1 MLAAIA
7 ALLVCQL
14 IGEAAVRAVDL
25 PFPGPVVGMILL
37 FVLML
42 ARAPLPV
49 TLGNTA
55 DGLLQHLS
63 LLFVPAGVGVVQ
75 HLELLS
81 GAGLRLMAVVV
92 LTTLITLAVTALVF
106 AALARLLHADAL
118 AAGKT
123 RERRATMTNFVDLWV
138 YLSGSPLLWLT
149 TTLLA
154 YLAADAISAACG
166 RHPLANPVLIAVTF
180 VSIVVVASG
189 TSFPAYFAGAQFV
202 HFLLGPATVALAV
215 PLVRHL
221 PQVRRALVPMLVAL
235 VAGSATAIAC
245 AVWLARAFGLDR
257 AEILALAPKSATAA
271 IAMGIAEKMGGD
283 PALTAV
289 LTILTGI
296 TGAIIVT
303 PLMNALRLRNYAARG
318 FAAGLTSHGIG
329 TARAF
334 QVDPLAGTFA
344 GIALG
349 LNGLLT
355 ALLVPLL
362 LPWLLN

>member
-1 MLAAIA
+1 MS
-7 ALLVCQL
+7 
-14 IGEAAVRAVDL
+14 GGVRDV
-25 PFPGPVVGMILL
+25 
-37 FVLML
+37 
-42 ARAPLPV
+42 
-49 TLGNTA
+49 
-55 DGLLQHLS
+55 
-63 LLFVPAGVGVVQ
+63 
-75 HLELLS
+75 
-81 GAGLRLMAVVV
+81 
-92 LTTLITLAVTALVF
+92 
-106 AALARLLHADAL
+106 
-118 AAGKT
+118 
-123 RERRATMTNFVDLWV
+123 WV
-138 YLSGSPLLWLT
+138 YLAATPLLWLT
-149 TTLLA
+149 FTLAA
-154 YLAADAISAACG
+154 YLAGMWIYG
-166 RHPLANPVLIAVTF
+166 GLKLNPLANPVLIAIV
-180 VSIVVVASG
+180 IVVAVLISTG
-189 TSFPAYFAGAQFV
+189 TSYDTYFEGAQFV

-221 PQVRRALVPMLVAL
+221 PQVRRALLPMLVAL